1 MGKHSVFH
9 ATLSS
14 FLSASK
20 SPPRPGIIAREQ
32 YLLRRTATNPLG
44 SGSSPLINHYRSGR
58 HHCVIPK
65 SGRHAYSRFR
75 LSHEHIAGWI
85 RNCGEPLC
93 RCATLHRNASSGFSI
108 SGARPAAHTTAI
120 LLPFPLSRPH
130 HRVLIP
136 AERLLC
142 HLSLIHLEAI
152 SICHRLTIRGLWCS
166 VANKKGY
173 WAGAALSPTKPFYPQ
188 PQTFG
193 CNSISCI
200 TCYFHKPSV
209 TVIANKGTLKLL
221 VALYSI
227 FYIPIFNPALD
238 VKRAASGLVL
248 PPPCSTSL
256 RCSYR
261 AFYLPR
267 HAVTAKK
274 R

>member
-1 MGKHSVFH
+1 MNVPIRPLVGKHSIFH

-14 FLSASK
+14 FLSASNHLHGPESSLGNK
-20 SPPRPGIIAREQ
+20 

-75 LSHEHIAGWI
+75 LSHEHIAGRI

-93 RCATLHRNASSGFSI
+93 RCATLHRSASSGFSI
-108 SGARPAAHTTAI
+108 SGARPTAHTTAI

-152 SICHRLTIRGLWCS
+152 SICHRLTIRGLS
-166 VANKKGY
+166 
-173 WAGAALSPTKPFYPQ
+173 
-188 PQTFG
+188 
-193 CNSISCI
+193 
-200 TCYFHKPSV
+200 
-209 TVIANKGTLKLL
+209 
-221 VALYSI
+221 
-227 FYIPIFNPALD
+227 
-238 VKRAASGLVL
+238 LVL
-248 PPPCSTSL
+248 S
-256 RCSYR
+256 RKQKG
-261 AFYLPR
+261 LPGWSCL
-267 HAVTAKK
+267 KPN
-274 R
+274 